1 MTQKIKLLTVSLLLG
16 CFSMSAIAQMTPRKP
31 DRKKASGLMADNIS
45 IQKQAQRL
53 DSAIARLLAEDA
65 LNELDSPELDY
76 DNPASDIYQGAWNTN
91 KVNGDRADLDKVP
104 DSVNFNC
111 KGYIHPISG
120 ELTSVFGP
128 RKYRYHYGVD
138 IKLNIGD
145 SIGSAFDGKVRV
157 TGYDRGGYGNYVVV
171 RHDNGLETV
180 YGHLSKILAFENQA
194 VHAGQTIG
202 LGGNTGRSTG
212 PHLHFE
218 TRFLGN
224 PINPED
230 IIDFEA
236 GEAISDDYFMVKAE
250 AYDYVKV
257 AGRTSKYYNKYADVR
272 YHRVRRGETLSY
284 IAKKNRTTVSR
295 LCKINGFSRKKML
308 RPGQKIRL

>member
-1 MTQKIKLLTVSLLLG
+1 MTQKIKLYTLSLFLG
-16 CFSMSAIAQMTPRKP
+16 CFSMSVIAQMTPRRP
-31 DRKKASGLMADNIS
+31 DRKKASGLMADNVS
-45 IQKQAQRL
+45 IVKQAQRL

-65 LNELDSPELDY
+65 LNELDSPELDF
-76 DNPASDIYQGAWNTN
+76 DNPASDLYQGAWNTN
-91 KVNGDRADLDKVP
+91 KVNGDRADLSNVP

-111 KGYIHPISG
+111 RGYVHPIMG

-128 RKYRYHYGVD
+128 RRYRYHYGVD

-145 SIGSAFDGKVRV
+145 SIGSAFNGKVRV
-157 TGYDRGGYGNYVVV
+157 AGYDRGGYGNYVVV

-180 YGHLSKILAFENQA
+180 YGHLSKILAFENQV

-230 IIDFEA
+230 IIDFDA
-236 GEAISDDYFMVKAE
+236 GETISKDFFMVKAE
-250 AYDYVKV
+250 AFDYVKV
-257 AGRTSKYYNKYADVR
+257 AGRTSHYYSQYADVK
-272 YHRVRRGETLSY
+272 YHRVKRGETLSS
-284 IAKKNRTTVSR
+284 IAQKHGTTITR
-295 LCKINGFSRKKML
+295 LCKLNGISRKKSI
-308 RPGQKIRL
+308 RVGQRLKY